1 MERDTFLEL
10 LQEKKSFIDDIL
22 PQKVE
27 NMDSPSSLKESML
40 YSILAG
46 GKRLRPTLLLMTI
59 DAFDQDS
66 KLGIDVACAVEMIHT
81 YSLIHDDLPSMDDD
95 DFRRGS
101 LTNHKIYGEALAILA
116 GDGLLTH
123 AFEVISKSECLD
135 SHSKVDLISQL
146 AKASGPEGM
155 VGGQV
160 ADLEGEGKSL
170 TIEALENIHKKKTG
184 ALLSFSIYAGA
195 KIAGGTKEQMNHLA
209 QFAKLLGLAF
219 QIQDDILDIEGDETK
234 IGKPIGSDVQNNKST
249 YPHLLTMD
257 GAKEQLLKV
266 VKEAKSHL
274 YKANVNHEWLE
285 HFTDYMISRDH

>member
-1 MERDTFLEL
+1 
-10 LQEKKSFIDDIL
+10 
-22 PQKVE
+22 
-27 NMDSPSSLKESML
+27 MDSPSSLKESML